1 MQAWQIAPPCQHI
14 CDCWLVLDPCCC
26 QLVIIVSDGLLI
38 LPLTSCLSFFFS
50 FSFSCFFSFFFSFF
64 LSFFLSFF
72 FSFSFFFFFS
82 CVAVHAISHSSA
94 QCANAAIARGVAV
107 HKHTKLPPMFATV
120 PSVRL

>member
-64 LSFFLSFF
+64 
-72 FSFSFFFFFS
+72 FS

-94 QCANAAIARGVAV
+94 KCANAAIARGVAV
-107 HKHTKLPPMFATV
+107 HKHTKLPPMFATLS
-120 PSVRL
+120 SVRL